1 MKKLFK
7 GCLTTIGALVVVIV
21 GIAIFASGGDE
32 EASSTGNDDS
42 NSGEQEEQEKQVKK
56 AGIGEEA
63 KIANVGFT
71 VTDAKS
77 TGKIESGNE
86 FTEDATTS
94 GKFVILDVKIK
105 NKKKEALTIDSSYFK
120 IKTQDGTTFEPVT
133 SGQVMMAMGSD
144 ANDFF
149 MTQINPGLSK
159 SGKVVFE
166 VAKDVKLENTVLQAQ
181 TGFFGTESIEINLK

>member
-7 GCLTTIGALVVVIV
+7 GCLTTIGALVVVIAA
-21 GIAIFASGGDE
+21 IAIFASGGDE
-32 EASSTGNDDS
+32 EASSTGNGDS
-42 NSGEQEEQEKQVKK
+42 NSGEKEKQVKK

-63 KIANVGFT
+63 KVANVGFT
-71 VTDAKS
+71 VTNAKS
-77 TGKIESGNE
+77 TSKIESGNE

-94 GKFVILDVKIK
+94 GKFVILDMKIK

-120 IKTQDGTTFEPVT
+120 IKTKDGTTFEPVT
-133 SGQVMMAMGSD
+133 SGQVMMAMGPD

-149 MTQINPGLSK
+149 LTQINPGLSK